1 MNRIAILLASGVLSA
16 AAFAQTKPPRPEFE
30 VASVKPSPAQMP
42 NQAAVGMHFDGA
54 QVRMSYLPLRE
65 YVRMAY
71 RLKESQLA
79 GPEWINSTNF
89 DIAAKLPE
97 AAPRDSV
104 LDMLQSLLEERFELK
119 SHRETREIPVYVL
132 VQGKGG
138 IKLQPLPEAT
148 GDAPSS
154 FDVTAEGGPAGVTVH
169 FGAGS
174 SFSLSNNKF
183 TVKNLT
189 IAEFADAISRF
200 TDKQVVDLT
209 NAPGRYDFSV
219 DLTSEDYMALLIRS
233 AIKAGVTLP
242 PEARRMIEGVSGESL
257 FASLQTV
264 GLKMESRKTPMEVMV
279 VDQMLKTPKAN

>member
-1 MNRIAILLASGVLSA
+1 MNRICVLLASGAFCA
-16 AAFAQTKPPRPEFE
+16 AAFAQTKTPRPEFE
-30 VASVKPSPAQMP
+30 VASVKPSPAQAP
-42 NQAAVGMHFDGA
+42 NQAAVGMHIDGA
-54 QVRMSYLPLRE
+54 QLRMNYLPLRD

-79 GPEWINSTNF
+79 GPDWINSAYF

-97 AAPRDSV
+97 AAPRDTV

-119 SHRETREIPVYVL
+119 AHRETREIPVYVL
-132 VQGKGG
+132 IQAKTGL
-138 IKLQPLPEAT
+138 KLQPLPEAT
-148 GDAPSS
+148 GEPPRS
-154 FDVTAEGGPAGVTVH
+154 FDVSAEGGPAGVTVN
-169 FGAGS
+169 FGTGS

-189 IAEFADAISRF
+189 IGEFCDAISRF
-200 TDKQVVDLT
+200 TDKQVVDLA
-209 NAPGRYDFSV
+209 NAPGRYNFSV

-242 PEARRMIEGVSGESL
+242 PEARRMIDGVSGESL